1 MFNVGGYRN
10 YMNPVGTTTYDT
22 HKASGKNEGE
32 DKKTANTDKADFS
45 SYLENAVNKSDKKD
59 DIMVGTPGTSD
70 TKISKAAQDYLKKL
84 KDKYPD
90 MDFIISD
97 YSSDEEADSLLAK
110 GKGEY
115 NVLITPD
122 LLERMAADESV
133 AAEYE
138 GKIEQSVA
146 DIETVKEELG
156 EDADMIK
163 SFNITVSADG
173 EVSIRAKLIEEMLG
187 DSEDNTVKADS
198 VDGLL
203 EKLKEIRETN
213 AEKLAEIRA
222 KKAEAKENAQKAD
235 EEAEKEEVSFEA
247 EA

>member
-1 MFNVGGYRN
+1 MFNIGGYRN
-10 YMNPVGTTTYDT
+10 YMNPVGTTTYDA
-22 HKASGKNEGE
+22 HKTNGKAEKE
-32 DKKTANTDKADFS
+32 DKKATNTDKADFS
-45 SYLENAVNKSDKKD
+45 SYLDNAVSKSEKKD

-90 MDFIISD
+90 MDFIVSD

-110 GKGEY
+110 GKGKY

-138 GKIEQSVA
+138 GRIEQSVQ

-163 SFNITVSADG
+163 SFNITVSSDG

-187 DSEDNTVKADS
+187 ENEDNTVKADS

-203 EKLKEIRETN
+203 ERLKEIRETN

-222 KKAEAKENAQKAD
+222 KRAGENKEPEKTAEEAKN
-235 EEAEKEEVSFEA
+235 EEVSFEA

>member
-1 MFNVGGYRN
+1 MYNIGGYNR
-10 YMNPVGTTTYDT
+10 YMNPVGTTAYDA
-22 HKASGKNEGE
+22 HKTNGKAEKE

-45 SYLENAVNKSDKKD
+45 SYLDNAVSKSEKKD
-59 DIMVGTPGTSD
+59 DIRVGAPGNGD

-110 GKGEY
+110 GKGKY

-138 GKIEQSVA
+138 GKIEQSVQ

-187 DSEDNTVKADS
+187 DGEDNTIKADS

-203 EKLKEIRETN
+203 EKLKEIRDKN

-222 KKAEAKENAQKAD
+222 QKAD
-235 EEAEKEEVSFEA
+235 KKDKEETETEKEEVSFEA
-247 EA
+247 NA

>member
-1 MFNVGGYRN
+1 
-10 YMNPVGTTTYDT
+10 
-22 HKASGKNEGE
+22 
-32 DKKTANTDKADFS
+32 
-45 SYLENAVNKSDKKD
+45 
-59 DIMVGTPGTSD
+59 
-70 TKISKAAQDYLKKL
+70 
-84 KDKYPD
+84 

-110 GKGEY
+110 GKGKY

-187 DSEDNTVKADS
+187 DGEDNTIKADG

-203 EKLKEIRETN
+203 EKLKEIRDKN

-222 KKAEAKENAQKAD
+222 QKAD
-235 EEAEKEEVSFEA
+235 KKDKEETETEKEEVSFEA
-247 EA
+247 NA

>member
-1 MFNVGGYRN
+1 MYNVGGYKN
-10 YMNPVGTTTYDT
+10 YMNTVGTTTYDA
-22 HKASGKNEGE
+22 HKTNAKAEKE

-45 SYLENAVNKSDKKD
+45 SYLDKAVGKNEKKD
-59 DIMVGTPGTSD
+59 DIMVGAPGVKD
-70 TKISKAAQDYLKKL
+70 TEISKTAQDYLKKL
-84 KDKYPD
+84 KEKYPD

-97 YSSDEEADSLLAK
+97 YSSEEEADSLLAK
-110 GKGEY
+110 GKGKY

-173 EVSIRAKLIEEMLG
+173 EVSIKAKLIEEMLG
-187 DSEDNTVKADS
+187 ENEDNTVKADS
-198 VDGLL
+198 VDGIL
-203 EKLKEIRETN
+203 EKLKEIRERN

-222 KKAEAKENAQKAD
+222 QKAEKKEKSE
-235 EEAEKEEVSFEA
+235 EEAKKEEVSFEA

>member
-1 MFNVGGYRN
+1 MYNIGGYN
-10 YMNPVGTTTYDT
+10 KYMNPVGTTTYDARKT
-22 HKASGKNEGE
+22 NAKSEKE
-32 DKKTANTDKADFS
+32 DKKAANTDKADFS
-45 SYLENAVNKSDKKD
+45 SYLDNAVNKNEKKD
-59 DIMVGTPGTSD
+59 DILVGAPGNGD
-70 TKISKAAQDYLKKL
+70 VKISKTAQEYLKKL
-84 KDKYPD
+84 KEKYPD
-90 MDFIISD
+90 MDFIVSD

-110 GKGEY
+110 GKGKY

-138 GKIEQSVA
+138 GKIEQSVQ

-187 DSEDNTVKADS
+187 DGEDNTIKADS

-203 EKLKEIRETN
+203 EKLKEIRDKN

-222 KKAEAKENAQKAD
+222 QKAD
-235 EEAEKEEVSFEA
+235 KKDKEETETEKEEVSFEA
-247 EA
+247 NA

>member
-1 MFNVGGYRN
+1 MYNIGGYNR
-10 YMNPVGTTTYDT
+10 YMNPVGTTAYDA
-22 HKASGKNEGE
+22 HKTNGKAEKE

-45 SYLENAVNKSDKKD
+45 SYLDNAVSKSEKKD
-59 DIMVGTPGTSD
+59 DIRVGAPGNGD

-90 MDFIISD
+90 MDFIVSD

-110 GKGEY
+110 GKGKY

-138 GKIEQSVA
+138 GKIEQSVQ

-163 SFNITVSADG
+163 SFNITVSSDG

-187 DSEDNTVKADS
+187 DGEDNTVKADS

-222 KKAEAKENAQKAD
+222 KRAEQKKDTEKTA
-235 EEAEKEEVSFEA
+235 EETEREEVSFEA
-247 EA
+247 

>member
-1 MFNVGGYRN
+1 KNFR
-10 YMNPVGTTTYDT
+10 DF
-22 HKASGKNEGE
+22 GKG
-32 DKKTANTDKADFS
+32 K
-45 SYLENAVNKSDKKD
+45 Y

-110 GKGEY
+110 GKGKY

-138 GKIEQSVA
+138 GKIEQSVQ

-163 SFNITVSADG
+163 SFNITVSSDG

-187 DSEDNTVKADS
+187 ENEDNTVKADS

-203 EKLKEIRETN
+203 ERLKEIRETN

-222 KKAEAKENAQKAD
+222 KRAGENKEPEKTAEET
-235 EEAEKEEVSFEA
+235 EKEEVSFEA

>member
-1 MFNVGGYRN
+1 MFNIGGYRN

-22 HKASGKNEGE
+22 HKANEKNESE
-32 DKKTANTDKADFS
+32 DKKAANTDKADFS
-45 SYLENAVNKSDKKD
+45 SYLENAVNKSGKKD
-59 DIMVGTPGTSD
+59 DIMVGTPGTSY

-173 EVSIRAKLIEEMLG
+173 EVSIKAKLIEEMLG
-187 DSEDNTVKADS
+187 ENEGNTVKADS
-198 VDGLL
+198 VDGIL
-203 EKLKEIRETN
+203 EKLKEIRERN

-222 KKAEAKENAQKAD
+222 QKAEKKEKSE
-235 EEAEKEEVSFEA
+235 EEAKKEELSFEA

>member
-1 MFNVGGYRN
+1 MYNIGGYRN
-10 YMNPVGTTTYDT
+10 YMNNIGTTTYDARKT
-22 HKASGKNEGE
+22 TAKPEKE
-32 DKKTANTDKADFS
+32 DKKAANTDKADFS
-45 SYLENAVNKSDKKD
+45 SYLDNAVNKSDKKD
-59 DIMVGTPGTSD
+59 DIMVGAPGNGD
-70 TKISKAAQDYLKKL
+70 VKISKTAQEYLKKL
-84 KDKYPD
+84 KEKYPD
-90 MDFIISD
+90 MDFIVSD

-110 GKGEY
+110 GKGKY

-122 LLERMAADESV
+122 LLERMASDESV

-138 GKIEQSVA
+138 GKIEQSVQ

-163 SFNITVSADG
+163 SFNITVSSDG

-187 DSEDNTVKADS
+187 DGEDNAIKADS

-203 EKLKEIRETN
+203 EKLKEIRDKN

-222 KKAEAKENAQKAD
+222 QKAD
-235 EEAEKEEVSFEA
+235 KKDKEETEAEKEEVSFEA
-247 EA
+247 NA

>member
-1 MFNVGGYRN
+1 
-10 YMNPVGTTTYDT
+10 
-22 HKASGKNEGE
+22 
-32 DKKTANTDKADFS
+32 
-45 SYLENAVNKSDKKD
+45 
-59 DIMVGTPGTSD
+59 
-70 TKISKAAQDYLKKL
+70 
-84 KDKYPD
+84 

-110 GKGEY
+110 GKDKY

-138 GKIEQSVA
+138 GKIEQSVQ
-146 DIETVKEELG
+146 DIETVKKELG

-163 SFNITVSADG
+163 SFNITVSSDG
-173 EVSIRAKLIEEMLG
+173 EVSIRAKLTEEMLG
-187 DSEDNTVKADS
+187 ENEDNTVKADS

-203 EKLKEIRETN
+203 ERLKEIRETN

-222 KKAEAKENAQKAD
+222 KRAGENKEPEKTAEEAKN
-235 EEAEKEEVSFEA
+235 EEVSFEA

>member
-1 MFNVGGYRN
+1 MYNVGGYNR
-10 YMNPVGTTTYDT
+10 YMNTVGTTTYDT
-22 HKASGKNEGE
+22 HKANGKNESE
-32 DKKTANTDKADFS
+32 DKKAANTDKADFS

-156 EDADMIK
+156 EDADIIK